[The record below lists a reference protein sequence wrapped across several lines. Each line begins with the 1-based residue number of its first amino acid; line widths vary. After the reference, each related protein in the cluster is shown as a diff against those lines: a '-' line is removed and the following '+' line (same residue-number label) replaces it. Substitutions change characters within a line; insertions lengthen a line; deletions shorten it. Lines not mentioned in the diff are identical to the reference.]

1 MCLNYATGVVEHID
15 LTASQSF
22 CAKIRDDSCLQFA
35 LLFMKALVFEQ
46 FQAPLSIQN
55 VPDPLPAPDG
65 VVIEVKATG
74 LCRSDWHGWMGHDD
88 DITLPHVPG
97 HEFAGVIRAIG
108 RDVRKW
114 KVGDRITVP
123 FVCACGACPECQSGN
138 QQVCDRQF
146 QPGFTH
152 WGSFAEYVAI
162 DRADVNVVALP
173 DDMDF
178 VTAASLGC
186 RFATSFRA
194 VVAQGRVSGGQW
206 VAVHGCGG
214 VGLSAIMIATALGAN
229 VIAIDIAED
238 KLELAKSVGAVAIVH
253 AGTTA
258 DVVAAVIEIS
268 RGGVHVSIDALGS
281 PDTCFNSILNLR
293 KRGKHIQIGL
303 MLGEH
308 KHPRIPMNKVI
319 ANELEIYGSHGMQ
332 AYQYGLLLDMIKTG
346 ALSPQKLIGSCISLQ
361 DAVLAL
367 PEMDTF
373 QNLGV
378 TMIDR
383 F

>member
-1 MCLNYATGVVEHID
+1 
-15 LTASQSF
+15 
-22 CAKIRDDSCLQFA
+22 
-35 LLFMKALVFEQ
+35 MKALVFES
-46 FQAPLSIQN
+46 FQGPLSIQN

-114 KVGDRITVP
+114 KVGDRIAVP

-138 QQVCDRQF
+138 HQVCDRQF

-173 DDMDF
+173 DEMDF

-238 KLELAKSVGAVAIVH
+238 KLELAKSVGAVATVH

-258 DVVAAVIEIS
+258 DVAAAVIELS

-281 PDTCFNSILNLR
+281 PATCFNSILNLR
-293 KRGKHIQIGL
+293 KRGKHIQVGL

-332 AYQYGLLLDMIKTG
+332 AYNYGLLLDMIKTG
-346 ALSPQKLIGSCISLQ
+346 ALSPQKLIGARISLQ